1 MRLKPFSL
9 AAALLWAMAAQ
20 AQVQVPPSAPP
31 GPRLEDPAQRALR
44 ERQDAERHR
53 EATQPAPQIAV
64 APAVPDDAA
73 IDAMA
78 EPGTTFDIHRIELTG
93 NTVLDADT
101 VERVT
106 QPFVNRALGTNR
118 INLLLRRLTEA
129 FVARGFVTTRAY
141 LAPQNL
147 KNGVLTIAV
156 VPGKVEALQINGKT
170 VRTTVPN
177 AALADGPQAGGWLT
191 DAGTVWSMPA
201 AGDTL
206 KLSDLEQGVDQIN
219 RLRRNQAE
227 VQILPGQAP
236 GGSVIALANQ
246 PGDRF
251 RFSAGTDNYGSRA

>member
-1 MRLKPFSL
+1 
-9 AAALLWAMAAQ
+9 
-20 AQVQVPPSAPP
+20 
-31 GPRLEDPAQRALR
+31 QRALR

-64 APAVPDDAA
+64 APAVPDAAAVDAV
-73 IDAMA
+73 A

-101 VERVT
+101 AERVT
-106 QPFVNRALGTNR
+106 QPFLNRALGTNR

-170 VRTTVPN
+170 VRTTLPD
-177 AALADGPQAGGWLT
+177 AKPADGPQAGGWLT

-201 AGDTL
+201 VGDTL
-206 KLSDLEQGVDQIN
+206 KLSDLEQGV
-219 RLRRNQAE
+219 
-227 VQILPGQAP
+227 
-236 GGSVIALANQ
+236 
-246 PGDRF
+246 
-251 RFSAGTDNYGSRA
+251 